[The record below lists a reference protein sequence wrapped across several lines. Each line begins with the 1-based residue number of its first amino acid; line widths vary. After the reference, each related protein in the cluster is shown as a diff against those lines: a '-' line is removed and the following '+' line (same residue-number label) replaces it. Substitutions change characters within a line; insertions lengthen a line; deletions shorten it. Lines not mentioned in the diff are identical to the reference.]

1 MLKVLEEFWRKYKK
15 IILIL
20 ISIILGIFLL
30 NFIFVFTD
38 CIAGKGFNWKAII
51 YSPISNEE
59 WLSFIG
65 TFVGGFAT
73 FLLFLSAKETLKNER
88 IKFRNENKM
97 KEKELEH
104 EKNKFKY
111 ENEMRKKEFE
121 LERNKVKYE
130 NKKKKLEKEMEV
142 VEEYL
147 SVFEVNNIYKL
158 MEKFLK
164 SSFLESFN
172 GDEKVVEN
180 FTLQKERILKDINFA
195 QLRLDF
201 RTDLRIVL
209 GGKLKPEKYQKEKNE
224 RYNELVDL
232 HNMYGIILKDIFN
245 KAGDLIEIQ
254 DLEERK
260 MKISLI
266 SSSSEKVKSEIKDE
280 FLKIF
285 SKYEKY
291 LKEDLDRN
299 LNEKNLQTEIEY
311 GNFSLIFNVY
321 LNYVINKVKE
331 YFINIEKDIEE
342 ELL

>member
-1 MLKVLEEFWRKYKK
+1 MREELKEFWNKYKK
-15 IILIL
+15 YIVIFILM
-20 ISIILGIFLL
+20 IFVL
-30 NFIFVFTD
+30 NFLFVITD
-38 CIAGKGFNWKAII
+38 CMAGKGFNWKAII
-51 YSPISNEE
+51 YSPVSNEE

-65 TFVGGFAT
+65 NGIVGLAT
-73 FLLFLSAKETLKNER
+73 LLLFWMAKKT
-88 IKFRNENKM
+88 
-97 KEKELEH
+97 LEH
-104 EKNKFKY
+104 
-111 ENEMRKKEFE
+111 
-121 LERNKVKYE
+121 ERNKVRYE
-130 NKKKKLEKEMEV
+130 NELKKLEKEKSV

-147 SVFEVNNIYKL
+147 SVFEVNNIYKP
-158 MEKFLK
+158 MGKFLK
-164 SSFLESFN
+164 SSFLGSFD
-172 GDEKVVEN
+172 GDEIVVEN
-180 FTLQKERILKDINFA
+180 FTLQKEKILKDINFA

-232 HNMYGIILKDIFN
+232 HNMYGIILKDVFN
-245 KAGDLIEIQ
+245 KAGDLIKIQ

-299 LNEKNLQTEIEY
+299 LNGKNLQTEIEY
-311 GNFSLIFNVY
+311 GRFSVIFNAY
-321 LNYVINKVKE
+321 LNYVINKIKE
-331 YFINIEKDIEE
+331 YFVNVENDIKKNF
-342 ELL
+342 

>member
-1 MLKVLEEFWRKYKK
+1 MVLIY
-15 IILIL
+15 
-20 ISIILGIFLL
+20 IILGIFIL
-30 NFIFVFTD
+30 NFIFVITD
-38 CIAGKGFNWKAII
+38 WIAGKGFNGCAII

-65 TFVGGFAT
+65 NGIVGLAT
-73 FLLFLSAKETLKNER
+73 LLLFWIAKKS
-88 IKFRNENKM
+88 FEN
-97 KEKELEH
+97 
-104 EKNKFKY
+104 
-111 ENEMRKKEFE
+111 
-121 LERNKVKYE
+121 ERNKVKYE
-130 NKKKKLEKEMEV
+130 NKNKKLEKEMEV

-164 SSFLESFN
+164 SSFLESFD

-180 FTLQKERILKDINFA
+180 FTLQKEKILKDINFA

-224 RYNELVDL
+224 RYNELVNL

-245 KAGDLIEIQ
+245 KTNDLIKTQ
-254 DLEERK
+254 NLEERK

-266 SSSSEKVKSEIKDE
+266 SSSSDKVKSEIKDE

-299 LNEKNLQTEIEY
+299 LSGKNLQTEIEY
-311 GNFSLIFNVY
+311 GNFSLIFNAY

>member
-1 MLKVLEEFWRKYKK
+1 MFEKSKEYWNKYKK
-15 IILIL
+15 YIIAILIL
-20 ISIILGIFLL
+20 IMGVFLL
-30 NFIFVFTD
+30 NFLFVITD
-38 CIAGKGFNWKAII
+38 WIAGKGFNGCAMI
-51 YSPISNEE
+51 YSPVSNEE

-65 TFVGGFAT
+65 NGIVGLAT
-73 FLLFLSAKETLKNER
+73 LLLFWIAKKS
-88 IKFRNENKM
+88 FEN
-97 KEKELEH
+97 
-104 EKNKFKY
+104 
-111 ENEMRKKEFE
+111 
-121 LERNKVKYE
+121 ERNKVKYE
-130 NKKKKLEKEMEV
+130 NKKKKIEKEMEV

-158 MEKFLK
+158 IGKFLK
-164 SSFLESFN
+164 SYFLESFDS
-172 GDEKVVEN
+172 DEEIVEN
-180 FTLQKERILKDINFA
+180 FTLQKEKILKDINFA
-195 QLRLDF
+195 QLKLDF

-209 GGKLKPEKYQKEKNE
+209 GEKLKSEKYQKEKNE

-245 KAGDLIEIQ
+245 KAGDLIKIQ

-260 MKISLI
+260 LKISLI

-299 LNEKNLQTEIEY
+299 LNGKNLQTEIEY
-311 GNFSLIFNVY
+311 GRFSVIFNVY

>member
-1 MLKVLEEFWRKYKK
+1 MLKVLEEFWKKYKK
-15 IILIL
+15 IILVL
-20 ISIILGIFLL
+20 IYIILGIFIL
-30 NFIFVFTD
+30 NFIFVITD
-38 CIAGKGFNWKAII
+38 WIAGKGFNGYAII
-51 YSPISNEE
+51 YSPVSNEE

-65 TFVGGFAT
+65 NGIVGLAT
-73 FLLFLSAKETLKNER
+73 LLLFWIAKKS
-88 IKFRNENKM
+88 FEN
-97 KEKELEH
+97 
-104 EKNKFKY
+104 
-111 ENEMRKKEFE
+111 
-121 LERNKVKYE
+121 ERNKVKYE

-164 SSFLESFN
+164 SSFLESFD

-180 FTLQKERILKDINFA
+180 FTLQKEKILKDINFA
-195 QLRLDF
+195 QLMLDF

-245 KAGDLIEIQ
+245 KAGDLIKIQ

-291 LKEDLDRN
+291 LKEDLDRK
-299 LNEKNLQTEIEY
+299 LNGKNLQTEIEY
-311 GNFSLIFNVY
+311 GRFSVIFNVY
-321 LNYVINKVKE
+321 LNYVVNKIKE
-331 YFINIEKDIEE
+331 YFVNVENDIKKNF
-342 ELL
+342 

>member
-1 MLKVLEEFWRKYKK
+1 MLKVLEEFWKKYKK
-15 IILIL
+15 IILVL
-20 ISIILGIFLL
+20 IYIILGIFIL
-30 NFIFVFTD
+30 NFIFVITD
-38 CIAGKGFNWKAII
+38 WIAGKGFNGYAII
-51 YSPISNEE
+51 YSPVSNEE

-65 TFVGGFAT
+65 NGIVGLAT
-73 FLLFLSAKETLKNER
+73 LLLFWIAKKS
-88 IKFRNENKM
+88 FEN
-97 KEKELEH
+97 
-104 EKNKFKY
+104 
-111 ENEMRKKEFE
+111 
-121 LERNKVKYE
+121 ERNKVKYE

-164 SSFLESFN
+164 SSFLESFD

-180 FTLQKERILKDINFA
+180 FTL
-195 QLRLDF
+195 
-201 RTDLRIVL
+201 
-209 GGKLKPEKYQKEKNE
+209 QKEKNE

-232 HNMYGIILKDIFN
+232 HDMYGIILKDIFN
-245 KAGDLIEIQ
+245 KAGDLIKIQ

-291 LKEDLDRN
+291 LKEDLDRK
-299 LNEKNLQTEIEY
+299 LNGKNLQTEIEY
-311 GNFSLIFNVY
+311 GRFSVIFNVY
-321 LNYVINKVKE
+321 LNYVVNKIKE
-331 YFINIEKDIEE
+331 YFVNVENDIKKNF
-342 ELL
+342 

>member
-1 MLKVLEEFWRKYKK
+1 MFEKSKEYWNKYKK
-15 IILIL
+15 YIIAILIL
-20 ISIILGIFLL
+20 IMGVFLL
-30 NFIFVFTD
+30 NFLFVITD
-38 CIAGKGFNWKAII
+38 WIAGKGFNGCAMI
-51 YSPISNEE
+51 YSPVSNEE

-65 TFVGGFAT
+65 NGIVGLAT
-73 FLLFLSAKETLKNER
+73 LLLFWIAKKS
-88 IKFRNENKM
+88 FEN
-97 KEKELEH
+97 
-104 EKNKFKY
+104 
-111 ENEMRKKEFE
+111 
-121 LERNKVKYE
+121 ERNKVKYE

-164 SSFLESFN
+164 SSFLESFD

-180 FTLQKERILKDINFA
+180 FTLQKEKILKDINFA

-245 KAGDLIEIQ
+245 KTNDLIKTQ
-254 DLEERK
+254 NLEERK

-266 SSSSEKVKSEIKDE
+266 SSSSDKVKSEIKDE

-299 LNEKNLQTEIEY
+299 LSGKNLQTEIEY
-311 GNFSLIFNVY
+311 GNFSLIFNAY

>member
-1 MLKVLEEFWRKYKK
+1 MLKVLEEFWKKYKK
-15 IILIL
+15 IILVL
-20 ISIILGIFLL
+20 IYIILGIFIL
-30 NFIFVFTD
+30 NFIFVITD
-38 CIAGKGFNWKAII
+38 WIAGKGFNGYAII
-51 YSPISNEE
+51 YSPVSNEE

-65 TFVGGFAT
+65 NGIVGLAT
-73 FLLFLSAKETLKNER
+73 LLLFWIAKKS
-88 IKFRNENKM
+88 FEN
-97 KEKELEH
+97 
-104 EKNKFKY
+104 
-111 ENEMRKKEFE
+111 
-121 LERNKVKYE
+121 ERNKVKYE

-164 SSFLESFN
+164 SSFLESFD

-180 FTLQKERILKDINFA
+180 FTLQKEKILKDINFA
-195 QLRLDF
+195 QLMLDF

-232 HNMYGIILKDIFN
+232 HDMYGIILKDIFN
-245 KAGDLIEIQ
+245 KAGDLIKIQ

-291 LKEDLDRN
+291 LKEDLDRK
-299 LNEKNLQTEIEY
+299 LNGKNLQTEIEY
-311 GNFSLIFNVY
+311 GRFSVIFNVY
-321 LNYVINKVKE
+321 LNYVVNKIKE
-331 YFINIEKDIEE
+331 YFVNVENDIKKNF
-342 ELL
+342 

>member
-1 MLKVLEEFWRKYKK
+1 MKENKKLKEFWKKYKK
-15 IILIL
+15 IILVL
-20 ISIILGIFLL
+20 IYIILGIFIL
-30 NFIFVFTD
+30 NFIFVITD
-38 CIAGKGFNWKAII
+38 WIAGKGFNGCAII

-65 TFVGGFAT
+65 NGIVGLAT
-73 FLLFLSAKETLKNER
+73 LLLFWIAKKS
-88 IKFRNENKM
+88 FEN
-97 KEKELEH
+97 
-104 EKNKFKY
+104 
-111 ENEMRKKEFE
+111 
-121 LERNKVKYE
+121 ERNKVKYE

-164 SSFLESFN
+164 SSFLESFD

-180 FTLQKERILKDINFA
+180 FTLQKEKILKDINFA

-224 RYNELVDL
+224 RYNELVNL

-245 KAGDLIEIQ
+245 KTNDLIKTQ
-254 DLEERK
+254 NLEERK

-266 SSSSEKVKSEIKDE
+266 SSSSDKVKSEIKDE

-299 LNEKNLQTEIEY
+299 LSGKNLQTEIEY
-311 GNFSLIFNVY
+311 GNFSLIFNAY

>member
-1 MLKVLEEFWRKYKK
+1 MREELKEFWNKYKK
-15 IILIL
+15 YIVIFILM
-20 ISIILGIFLL
+20 IFVL
-30 NFIFVFTD
+30 NFLFVITD
-38 CIAGKGFNWKAII
+38 CMAGKGFNWKAII
-51 YSPISNEE
+51 YSPVSNEE

-65 TFVGGFAT
+65 NGIVGLAT
-73 FLLFLSAKETLKNER
+73 LLLFWMAKKT
-88 IKFRNENKM
+88 
-97 KEKELEH
+97 LEH
-104 EKNKFKY
+104 
-111 ENEMRKKEFE
+111 
-121 LERNKVKYE
+121 ERNKVRYE
-130 NKKKKLEKEMEV
+130 NELKKLEKEKSV

-164 SSFLESFN
+164 SSFLESFD
-172 GDEKVVEN
+172 GDEIVVEN
-180 FTLQKERILKDINFA
+180 FTLQKEKILKDINFA

-245 KAGDLIEIQ
+245 KAGDLIKIQ

-299 LNEKNLQTEIEY
+299 LNGKNLQTEIEY
-311 GNFSLIFNVY
+311 GRFSVIFNVY
-321 LNYVINKVKE
+321 LNYVVNKIKE
-331 YFINIEKDIEE
+331 YFVNVENDIKKNF
-342 ELL
+342 

>member
-65 TFVGGFAT
+65 NGIVGLAT
-73 FLLFLSAKETLKNER
+73 LLLFWIAKKS
-88 IKFRNENKM
+88 
-97 KEKELEH
+97 LEH
-104 EKNKFKY
+104 E
-111 ENEMRKKEFE
+111 RKKV
-121 LERNKVKYE
+121 RYE
-130 NKKKKLEKEMEV
+130 DESKKLKKEREI

-164 SSFLESFN
+164 SSFLESFD

-180 FTLQKERILKDINFA
+180 FTLQKEKILKDINFA

-232 HNMYGIILKDIFN
+232 HDMYGIILKDIFN
-245 KAGDLIEIQ
+245 KAGDLIKIQ

-291 LKEDLDRN
+291 LKEDLDRK
-299 LNEKNLQTEIEY
+299 LNGKNLQMEIEY
-311 GNFSLIFNVY
+311 GRFSVIFNVY
-321 LNYVINKVKE
+321 LNYVVNKIKE
-331 YFINIEKDIEE
+331 YFVNVENDIKKNF
-342 ELL
+342 

>member
-1 MLKVLEEFWRKYKK
+1 MLKVLEEFWKKYKK
-15 IILIL
+15 IILVL
-20 ISIILGIFLL
+20 IYIILGIFIL
-30 NFIFVFTD
+30 NFIFVITD
-38 CIAGKGFNWKAII
+38 WIAGKGFNGYAII
-51 YSPISNEE
+51 YSPVSNEE

-65 TFVGGFAT
+65 NGIVGLAT
-73 FLLFLSAKETLKNER
+73 LLLFWIAKKS
-88 IKFRNENKM
+88 FEN
-97 KEKELEH
+97 
-104 EKNKFKY
+104 
-111 ENEMRKKEFE
+111 
-121 LERNKVKYE
+121 ERNKVKYE

-164 SSFLESFN
+164 SSFLESFD

-180 FTLQKERILKDINFA
+180 FTLQKEKILKDINFA
-195 QLRLDF
+195 QLKLDF

-209 GGKLKPEKYQKEKNE
+209 RGKLKSEKYQKEKNE

-245 KAGDLIEIQ
+245 KAGDLIKIQ

-260 MKISLI
+260 VKISLI
-266 SSSSEKVKSEIKDE
+266 SSLSDKVKSEIKDE

-299 LNEKNLQTEIEY
+299 LNGKNLQMEIEY
-311 GNFSLIFNVY
+311 GRFSVIFNVY
-321 LNYVINKVKE
+321 LNYVINKIKE
-331 YFINIEKDIEE
+331 YFVNIEKDIEE

>member
-1 MLKVLEEFWRKYKK
+1 
-15 IILIL
+15 
-20 ISIILGIFLL
+20 
-30 NFIFVFTD
+30 
-38 CIAGKGFNWKAII
+38 
-51 YSPISNEE
+51 
-59 WLSFIG
+59 
-65 TFVGGFAT
+65 
-73 FLLFLSAKETLKNER
+73 
-88 IKFRNENKM
+88 
-97 KEKELEH
+97 
-104 EKNKFKY
+104 
-111 ENEMRKKEFE
+111 
-121 LERNKVKYE
+121 
-130 NKKKKLEKEMEV
+130 
-142 VEEYL
+142 
-147 SVFEVNNIYKL
+147 
-158 MEKFLK
+158 
-164 SSFLESFN
+164 
-172 GDEKVVEN
+172 
-180 FTLQKERILKDINFA
+180 
-195 QLRLDF
+195 
-201 RTDLRIVL
+201 
-209 GGKLKPEKYQKEKNE
+209 
-224 RYNELVDL
+224 
-232 HNMYGIILKDIFN
+232 MYGIILKDIFN

>member
-1 MLKVLEEFWRKYKK
+1 MKENKKLKEFWKKYKK
-15 IILIL
+15 IILVL
-20 ISIILGIFLL
+20 IYIILGIFIL
-30 NFIFVFTD
+30 NFFFVITD
-38 CIAGKGFNWKAII
+38 WIAGKGFNGCAII

-65 TFVGGFAT
+65 NGIVGLAT
-73 FLLFLSAKETLKNER
+73 LLLFWIAKKS
-88 IKFRNENKM
+88 FEN
-97 KEKELEH
+97 
-104 EKNKFKY
+104 
-111 ENEMRKKEFE
+111 
-121 LERNKVKYE
+121 ERNKVKYE

-164 SSFLESFN
+164 SSFLESFD

-180 FTLQKERILKDINFA
+180 FTLQKEKILKDINFA

-245 KAGDLIEIQ
+245 KANDLIKTQ
-254 DLEERK
+254 NLEERK

-266 SSSSEKVKSEIKDE
+266 SSSSDKVKSEIKDE

-299 LNEKNLQTEIEY
+299 LSGKNLQTEIEY
-311 GNFSLIFNVY
+311 GNFSLIFNAY